1 MNNNP
6 EVELVHDFNPEVV
19 EEIKLSILSRN
30 EEFSLPLI
38 NIGRKSPKQCQ
49 LELKDKPIPEDR
61 NTFIESLKNER
72 VDHKPKKNPHVIIVD
87 GGAKSPEERKAMLD
101 VLTAEER
108 NEFLKDK
115 EILERIKKNFE
126 PTLTKAYSMEEV
138 MTKFGITQKDLD
150 ETPEPEQGEKQPMKA
165 V

>member
-6 EVELVHDFNPEVV
+6 EVELVHDSDPKVV
-19 EEIKLSILSRN
+19 EEIKLSILLRN

-61 NTFIESLKNER
+61 NAFIESLKNER
-72 VDHKPKKNPHVIIVD
+72 VDHKPRKNPHVIM
-87 GGAKSPEERKAMLD
+87 GGGTKSPEERKAMLD

-115 EILERIKKNFE
+115 EILERINKNFE
-126 PTLTKAYSMEEV
+126 PISTKAYSMEEV